1 MMLEIDK
8 IYYGNCLDVMKDIP
22 DKSIDMILCDL
33 PYGMTACKWDVRIP
47 FEPLWEAYKRIIK
60 DNGAIVLTASQP
72 FTSELVCS
80 NLKWFKCEWIRV
92 KEPSNFMNIKY
103 QPFKEH
109 EQVLVFCKTTPK
121 YNEIRQERAATSIL
135 RDRIAGRVKHRYS
148 NIVKNQNI
156 VLTNTDQCIN
166 EDRAPSTV
174 QIWKRDGNRLFHS
187 TQKPVA
193 MFEYFI
199 ETYTNEGDL
208 VLDNCIGSGTT
219 AVACVNLKRHWIGIE
234 KEQEYVDIANKR
246 VAEAIYAR
254 DSQPELQLAG
264 G

>member
-1 MMLEIDK
+1 MLEIDK

-156 VLTNTDQCIN
+156 VLTNTYQCIN

-246 VAEAIYAR
+246 VSGAIYAR